1 MWRLIQIH
9 YLLLSSRW
17 FWLLVNPSIKS
28 VFLSN
33 CMLFCSAISSFTTS
47 VSSVLWRYRGLVGKL
62 LSSEKTPILSQS
74 RGETARGEGGSVISG
89 STEIL
94 FRSLTAEMS
103 LSWWF
108 WFTWVA
114 VERTGSELAYK
125 ILNSRS
131 NASTAGPLR
140 MVISCRCRWVSVQV
154 KLQNSATM
162 FWVTFKHLRLTCKDK
177 QVEAKSVYL

>member
-1 MWRLIQIH
+1 MMWRLIQIH

-17 FWLLVNPSIKS
+17 FWLLVNPSIKG

-33 CMLFCSAISSFTTS
+33 CMLLCSAISSFTTS
-47 VSSVLWRYRGLVGKL
+47 PWRYRGLVGKL
-62 LSSEKTPILSQS
+62 LSSEKNPILSQS

-140 MVISCRCRWVSVQV
+140 TVISCRCRWVSVQV

-162 FWVTFKHLRLTCKDK
+162 FWVTFKHLRLTYKDK